1 MMMMICF
8 STLWLGSSMFCV
20 CRSPDLVT
28 NRPCRRG
35 TVSSS
40 SSDFSRR
47 SVTLAFSY
55 FLIRCSPPALPRVR
69 STCTGF
75 YWVFPVFFP
84 GLEKIGFDF
93 GTRYRVFLDLIRI
106 YLVLHGFTG
115 FYRVLLGFTG
125 FYCVILGFT
134 WLSLGF
140 VGFCCFFS
148 GFGKF
153 Y

>member
-1 MMMMICF
+1 MAIRPSARPCEKVDNGFCWSFFWFLLSFLLLMMMMICF

-93 GTRYRVFLDLIRI
+93 GTRYRVFL
-106 YLVLHGFTG
+106 GFPG
-115 FYRVLLGFTG
+115 FYWVLLGFTV
-125 FYCVILGFT
+125 FFRD
-134 WLSLGF
+134 F
-140 VGFCCFFS
+140 V
-148 GFGKF
+148 
-153 Y
+153 